1 MPELPELEA
10 LRIRLAPRLENKL
23 ITAATVNPKKAHM
36 LRYPV
41 EHFAHELPARRL
53 VSLIRR
59 GKHLV
64 FGTELG
70 AGGSE
75 RWMVINPMLGGR
87 FQMVGGDVPVPAT
100 EVFTIRIEGKQEL
113 RYLDHRD
120 MGRIY
125 WVSDCAREVPG
136 WAELGPEADSVP
148 QMGLE
153 VFRKRLRR
161 FRDEL
166 KDLLRNQ
173 EFLAGIGNAYSDEIL
188 FEAKL
193 LPLRRRGARQAGEAG
208 GVVEGSAR
216 LVGARFLPR
225 PRRPSLKPA
234 KEEALFESIPA
245 VLERATDAILANP
258 NYDES
263 KQDRSFMAVHMKGG
277 KTCPR

>member
-10 LRIRLAPRLENKL
+10 LRIRLGPRLEGKL

-41 EHFAHELPARRL
+41 DNFAGELPARRIT
-53 VSLIRR
+53 SLTRR

-64 FGTELG
+64 FATELG
-70 AGGSE
+70 GGGSP
-75 RWMVINPMLGGR
+75 RWLVINPMLGGR
-87 FQMVGGDVPVPAT
+87 FQIAGGDAPVPAT

-113 RYLDHRD
+113 RYLDFRD

-125 WVSDCAREVPG
+125 WVEDLDREVPG
-136 WAELGPEADSVP
+136 WALVGPEADSAAE
-148 QMGLE
+148 MGFE
-153 VFRKRLRR
+153 AFRKRLRR

-188 FEAKL
+188 FEARL
-193 LPLRRRGARQAGEAG
+193 LPLRRR
-208 GVVEGSAR
+208 S
-216 LVGARFLPR
+216 
-225 PRRPSLKPA
+225 SLKPA
-234 KEEALFESIPA
+234 DEEALFTAIPV
-245 VLERATDAILANP
+245 VLKRAIDAILANP
-258 NYDES
+258 SYEES

-277 KTCPR
+277 KTCPRCGHRISQLGSNREPLNFCRGCQL

>member
-1 MPELPELEA
+1 MPELSELEA
-10 LRIRLAPRLENKL
+10 LRISLAPRLENRL
-23 ITAATVNPKKAHM
+23 ITPATVNPKKAHM
-36 LRYPV
+36 LRSPV
-41 EHFAHELPARRL
+41 ENFAHELPARRI
-53 VSLIRR
+53 VSLVRR

-75 RWMVINPMLGGR
+75 RWLVTNPMLAGR

-125 WVSDCAREVPG
+125 WVSDCDREVPG

-153 VFRKRLRR
+153 TFRKRLRR

-173 EFLAGIGNAYSDEIL
+173 EVLPGIGHA
-188 FEAKL
+188 
-193 LPLRRRGARQAGEAG
+193 
-208 GVVEGSAR
+208 
-216 LVGARFLPR
+216 
-225 PRRPSLKPA
+225 
-234 KEEALFESIPA
+234 
-245 VLERATDAILANP
+245 
-258 NYDES
+258 
-263 KQDRSFMAVHMKGG
+263 
-277 KTCPR
+277 

>member
-10 LRIRLAPRLENKL
+10 LRIRVAPRLSDKL
-23 ITAATVNPKKAHM
+23 VTAASVNPKKAHL

-41 EHFAHELPARRL
+41 DNFALELPARRIK
-53 VSLIRR
+53 SMTRR

-64 FGTELG
+64 FATELG
-70 AGGSE
+70 GGGSP
-75 RWMVINPMLGGR
+75 RWLVINPMLGGR
-87 FQMVGGDVPVPAT
+87 FQMVVGDAPVPAT
-100 EVFTIRIEGKQEL
+100 EVFTVRIEGREEL

-125 WVSDCAREVPG
+125 WVSDCDRDVPG
-136 WAELGPEADSVP
+136 WKELGPEADSVRE
-148 QMGLE
+148 MGLE

-188 FEAKL
+188 FEARL
-193 LPLRRRGARQAGEAG
+193 LPLRRRA
-208 GVVEGSAR
+208 
-216 LVGARFLPR
+216 
-225 PRRPSLKPA
+225 SLKPA
-234 KEEALFESIPA
+234 EEEALFEAIPVVLKRA
-245 VLERATDAILANP
+245 VDTILANP

-263 KQDRSFMAVHMKGG
+263 KQDRSFMSVHMKGG
-277 KTCPR
+277 KTCPRCGHRISQIGSNREPLNFCRGCQL